1 LFNGKE
7 LDSETGLY
15 YYGARYYDPRVSL
28 WLNVDPLAEKTMTP
42 YAYTNNN
49 PINLIDPTGMKG
61 EDWVRTVDGSMVYD
75 SRVVDQKS
83 ATELYGNGAQY
94 REVGHTYT
102 ASSGENI
109 ELGDYGFF
117 KSNGRIK
124 HSADLAENA
133 LANTPVDYSGSL
145 MMGGLAISGGLLAD
159 DVTGVGVADNVAIPP
174 ILITAGVA
182 ALTAKATYEIQK
194 IMARDHGPQG
204 FQYALTANVSGNYP
218 VYTLGSG
225 TPTGTKFLNAG
236 DVWKYGETTSS
247 NRYSRDYLKSIGVPT
262 FLISCQE
269 NVGLQEVEDFLK
281 DKTTVIGGPSGVGK
295 SSLINFLQSERV
307 LKTGEI
313 SERLQRGKHTT
324 RDSNMI
330 RMKAGGYIID
340 TPGFSSIEVPKIENR
355 EELISLFPEFTNIDS
370 CKFLNCSHIHEPNC
384 NVKKAVEENRISQDR
399 YNFYK
404 KTLEILSERWNRYD

>member
-1 LFNGKE
+1 MYFYHPDHLGSSSYITDREGRVTQHTEYIAFGEVLFEEHSTSKTMPYLFNGKE
-7 LDSETGLY
+7 LDTETGLY
-15 YYGARYYDPRVSL
+15 YYGARYYDPKTSIF
-28 WLNVDPLAEKTMTP
+28 LNVDPMAEKTMTP

-94 REVGHTYT
+94 RKVGHTYT

-133 LANTPVDYSGSL
+133 LANAPIDYSGSI

-159 DVTGVGVADNVAIPP
+159 DVTGVGVADDVGIPFV
-174 ILITAGVA
+174 LIGAGIA
-182 ALTAKATYEIQK
+182 AVTAKATYEIQK
-194 IMARDHGPQG
+194 IMERDHGPQG
-204 FQYALTANVSGNYP
+204 FQYALIANVSGNYP

-247 NRYSRDYLKSIGVPT
+247 SRYDTRYLESIGV
-262 FLISCQE
+262 
-269 NVGLQEVEDFLK
+269 
-281 DKTTVIGGPSGVGK
+281 GGVTIK
-295 SSLINFLQSERV
+295 
-307 LKTGEI
+307 
-313 SERLQRGKHTT
+313 
-324 RDSNMI
+324 
-330 RMKAGGYIID
+330 
-340 TPGFSSIEVPKIENR
+340 
-355 EELISLFPEFTNIDS
+355 PEFYGNQMQIKIAEKS
-370 CKFLNCSHIHEPNC
+370 KI
-384 NVKKAVEENRISQDR
+384 
-399 YNFYK
+399 YNYFIK
-404 KTLEILSERWNRYD
+404 HGELPPGNKIFR